1 MYQQKQ
7 KKMDRR
13 TVYVTFELTIE
24 SENEITDD
32 VAETVV
38 DEMYYQFRYDEDGV
52 RIMPHMTELI
62 ESSDT
67 L

>member
-1 MYQQKQ
+1 MN
-7 KKMDRR
+7 RR
-13 TVYVTFELTIE
+13 TVYVTFELVIE

-38 DEMYYQFRYDEDGV
+38 NEMDYQFSFDEDGV